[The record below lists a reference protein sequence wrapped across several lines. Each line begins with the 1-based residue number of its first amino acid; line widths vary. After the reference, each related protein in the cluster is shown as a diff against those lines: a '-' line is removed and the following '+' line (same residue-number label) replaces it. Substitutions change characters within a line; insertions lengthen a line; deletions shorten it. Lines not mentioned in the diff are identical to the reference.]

1 MQTILNGTIL
11 AILTIWIIRLYMT
24 QSVKMRTIDFPYKE
38 GTKYVLSPNLY
49 FCIFTV
55 CTSIAY
61 LSPFS
66 LLKYGIWF
74 IVIIL
79 LLLSGRIRLNL
90 HVVVI
95 GYLLFLAW
103 AFVASIYS
111 DAGIGYRLSSYIRYS
126 LPIFY
131 LWLGYNAIESKFS
144 LLIFSRVVLFTI
156 FTYTFF
162 IGGFGAIVLPFIY
175 YSPVGNGVFLTY
187 AGFADYLT
195 SLFPLPFIMFYLTK
209 RKRYLL
215 IASAMVLSSILDV
228 VRTGLGG
235 LFISSV
241 ITIICLY
248 RARSIPYLL
257 SIVLV
262 TTSIVSLIPSVREK
276 MFYESDK
283 ITFEDVS
290 TGRNITSE
298 DIRDNGRYE
307 LWEKVMN
314 VLYKEKELIGSGTG
328 RTSEWLWNY
337 HLRINSPALLHND
350 YVLILC
356 DMGLVGLILFIL
368 FALLFIYNCIYA
380 LLNSYHL
387 LWVRVSAIL
396 ALVSFSG
403 ILFAMGFD
411 NVFGHSMTSLINP
424 FIFMGFFLKFK
435 EIYTKGHEQSNTI
448 ISES

>member
-131 LWLGYNAIESKFS
+131 LWLGYNAIESKYS
-144 LLIFSRVVLFTI
+144 LLIFSRAVLYII
-156 FTYTFF
+156 FIYTFF
-162 IGGFGAIVLPFIY
+162 IGGFGAVFLPFIY
-175 YSPVGNGVFLTY
+175 YSPIGNGIFLTY
-187 AGFADYLT
+187 AAFANYLT
-195 SLFPLPFIMFYLTK
+195 SLFPLPFIMFFLTK
-209 RKRYLL
+209 RKWYLF
-215 IASAMVLSSILDV
+215 IASAMVLSSVLEV

-248 RARSIPYLL
+248 RAKSAPYLL
-257 SIVLV
+257 LAVVGTISIV
-262 TTSIVSLIPSVREK
+262 TLIPSVREK
-276 MFYESDK
+276 MFVESEK

-307 LWEKVMN
+307 LWEKSMKT
-314 VLYKEKELIGSGTG
+314 LQRGKEFLGSGVG
-328 RTSEWLWNY
+328 STSEWLWNY
-337 HLRINSPALLHND
+337 HLRTNSPVLMHND

-387 LWVRVSAIL
+387 LWVRMSAIL
-396 ALVSFSG
+396 ALGSFSG
-403 ILFAMGFD
+403 IVFAMGFD

-435 EIYTKGHEQSNTI
+435 EIYTKGHEQANTI
-448 ISES
+448 IPKS